1 MEEGCE
7 RKQSVDSV
15 ENNEESASGESILP
29 EKGKAIRIFPFCLL
43 KI

>member
-15 ENNEESASGESILP
+15 ENNEESASGESIIT
-29 EKGKAIRIFPFCLL
+29 EKGKGV
-43 KI
+43 